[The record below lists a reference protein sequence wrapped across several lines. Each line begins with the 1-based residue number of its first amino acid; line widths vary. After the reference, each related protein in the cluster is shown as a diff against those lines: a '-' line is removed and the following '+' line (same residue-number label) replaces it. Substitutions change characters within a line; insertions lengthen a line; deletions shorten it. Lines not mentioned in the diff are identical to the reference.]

1 MYRYRN
7 HLKSWRGIK
16 WSEKPIY
23 SEEGSGPG
31 EEQIS
36 QRDRDRL
43 KREAEESRGA
53 VRGQH
58 EAEGRLDSRRERA
71 RQATPVTATRDG
83 GGGGGRG
90 LWRRGGLG
98 TEVMTER
105 QVSGRRP
112 RREPVRAGNSLER
125 LCCERDDSHMNE
137 SSSSN
142 R

>member
-1 MYRYRN
+1 M
-7 HLKSWRGIK
+7 K

-36 QRDRDRL
+36 QRPRQ
-43 KREAEESRGA
+43 AEEGGGGKPGGRAWAARSRGET
-53 VRGQH
+53 GFPSG
-58 EAEGRLDSRRERA
+58 ESA

-83 GGGGGRG
+83 SGGGGRG

-112 RREPVRAGNSLER
+112 GREPVRAGNSLER